1 MRCNRSFC
9 TLVREHGAA
18 ALLADANWCR
28 GLLNEHGI
36 TQHLL
41 KDELLTERL
50 REVNLL
56 VSAVEE
62 GVAAELHAVRP
73 GKPSAALRTRLA
85 ERLRAHC
92 DCDEREARWAVE
104 SWT

>member
-1 MRCNRSFC
+1 MPDEMQQILCA
-9 TLVREHGAA
+9 LVREHGAA

-41 KDELLTERL
+41 QDERLTERL

-56 VSAVEE
+56 VSAVEA
-62 GVAAELHAVRP
+62 GVAAELHAETSWPPLRGAADAPGGAPVRAMRP
-73 GKPSAALRTRLA
+73 RR
-85 ERLRAHC
+85 R
-92 DCDEREARWAVE
+92 
-104 SWT
+104 

>member
-1 MRCNRSFC
+1 MPDEMQQILCA
-9 TLVREHGAA
+9 LVREHGAA

-41 KDELLTERL
+41 QDERLTERL

-56 VSAVEE
+56 VSAVET
-62 GVAAELHAVRP
+62 GVAAELHAKRSGP
-73 GKPSAALRTRLA
+73 PSAALRTRLA
-85 ERLRAHC
+85 ARLC
-92 DCDEREARWAVE
+92 EQCGLDEG
-104 SWT
+104 